1 MGGFDM
7 ADVRI
12 NVAIDEATHRTLK
25 MIAAAQGKPLKAI
38 IIEAL
43 KEKAEKQ
50 KEKNEV

>member
-1 MGGFDM
+1 M

-12 NVAIDEATHRTLK
+12 NVAIDEGTHRTLK
-25 MIAAAQGKPLKAI
+25 MIAAAQGKPLKTI
-38 IIEAL
+38 VIEAL

>member
-1 MGGFDM
+1 M

-12 NVAIDEATHRTLK
+12 NIAIDEVTHRTLK
-25 MIAAAQGKPLKAI
+25 IIAASQGKPLKAVV
-38 IIEAL
+38 IEAL